1 MTTSSDQWAT
11 SDGGDVSRICG
22 EQAARRSA
30 TDGGQGACAEVL
42 GVRVDAVDL
51 EAVLCRF
58 EDALLGQDCQV
69 VHLCNAYN
77 VLLASKQERYREVMN
92 AGDLNLPDGTATLLA
107 ARLLG
112 APMRGRVAGPDLL
125 AAVCAWG
132 VDRSVR
138 HFFYGGT
145 PESLEA
151 MLAAARS
158 AYPGIK
164 IAGSYAPPFRPLSPE
179 EADDICRKINGT
191 GAQVVWVGLGT
202 PKQDEWME
210 AFRHRIEA
218 NVLVGVGAA
227 FDFLSGSR
235 RRAPHWMQRAGL
247 EWLHRLASEPWRLWR
262 RYLLGNPEF
271 VVRFAV
277 SWRRNRTGW
286 GE

>member
-1 MTTSSDQWAT
+1 
-11 SDGGDVSRICG
+11 VSRICG
-22 EQAARRSA
+22 EQAAQQPAADGRR
-30 TDGGQGACAEVL
+30 GACAEVL

-51 EAVLCRF
+51 QEVLCRF
-58 EDALLGQDCQV
+58 EDAMLGQDCQV

-112 APMRGRVAGPDLL
+112 ASMRGRVAGPDLL
-125 AAVCAWG
+125 TAVCAWG

-145 PESLEA
+145 PASLEA
-151 MLAAARS
+151 MLTAARS

-179 EADDICRKINGT
+179 EADDVCRRINRA

-210 AFRHRIEA
+210 AFRHRLEA

-235 RRAPHWMQRAGL
+235 QRAPRWMQRAGF
-247 EWLHRLASEPWRLWR
+247 EWLHRLGSEPRRLWR
-262 RYLLGNPEF
+262 RYLIGNPEF
-271 VVRFAV
+271 VVRFAI
-277 SWRRNRTGW
+277 SWRRRRAGW
-286 GE
+286 GA